1 MAAYPIKAPPPPAT
15 RRARVGAKLDLGIRA
30 INQFTTCCAGQR
42 MGIFAGSGVGKST
55 LLSMLAKNSDAQKSE
70 DKSTSSSSCSAYQQ
84 APDGSW
90 EPLPCKETGERSQ
103 PQTQNRTSPQGADRG
118 ER

>member
-1 MAAYPIKAPPPPAT
+1 MRIAH
-15 RRARVGAKLDLGIRA
+15 V
-30 INQFTTCCAGQR
+30 
-42 MGIFAGSGVGKST
+42 IFAAALATSAA
-55 LLSMLAKNSDAQKSE
+55 LAAPALAKNSNARKGE

-90 EPLPCKETGERSQ
+90 EQLPCKETGERGQ
-103 PQTQNRTSPQGADRG
+103 PQTQHKSGSQGSDQG

>member
-1 MAAYPIKAPPPPAT
+1 MRIAHLIVAASLAISATLAAPAF
-15 RRARVGAKLDLGIRA
+15 AR
-30 INQFTTCCAGQR
+30 
-42 MGIFAGSGVGKST
+42 
-55 LLSMLAKNSDAQKSE
+55 NSDAQQKGE

-90 EPLPCKETGERSQ
+90 EQLPCKESSERGQ
-103 PQTQNRTSPQGADRG
+103 PQTQHRTPAQGTDRE

>member
-1 MAAYPIKAPPPPAT
+1 MRITHFILAATLAAGPFLAAPAMARNPD
-15 RRARVGAKLDLGIRA
+15 V
-30 INQFTTCCAGQR
+30 
-42 MGIFAGSGVGKST
+42 
-55 LLSMLAKNSDAQKSE
+55 QKGE
-70 DKSTSSSSCSAYQQ
+70 DKSTSSSCSAYQQ

-103 PQTQNRTSPQGADRG
+103 SQTQNKPAIQHADQD

>member
-1 MAAYPIKAPPPPAT
+1 MRNINAA
-15 RRARVGAKLDLGIRA
+15 
-30 INQFTTCCAGQR
+30 
-42 MGIFAGSGVGKST
+42 FAGAFALATV
-55 LLSMLAKNSDAQKSE
+55 LAAPVLAKNSDTRKGE
-70 DKSTSSSSCSAYQQ
+70 DKSTSSSCSAYQQ

-103 PQTQNRTSPQGADRG
+103 PQTQNRTPPQGADQG

>member
-1 MAAYPIKAPPPPAT
+1 MRSIHF
-15 RRARVGAKLDLGIRA
+15 V
-30 INQFTTCCAGQR
+30 
-42 MGIFAGSGVGKST
+42 FAGAVAAAT
-55 LLSMLAKNSDAQKSE
+55 VLTVPVMAKNSDAQKSQ
-70 DKSTSSSSCSAYQQ
+70 DKSTSSSCSAYQQ

-90 EPLPCKETGERSQ
+90 EQLPCKETGERPQ

>member
-1 MAAYPIKAPPPPAT
+1 MRLSSKLEQGSPMRINHVLLAVAFAVAPMLTAP
-15 RRARVGAKLDLGIRA
+15 V
-30 INQFTTCCAGQR
+30 
-42 MGIFAGSGVGKST
+42 
-55 LLSMLAKNSDAQKSE
+55 LAKNSDAQKSE

>member
-1 MAAYPIKAPPPPAT
+1 MRIAHLAVAAS
-15 RRARVGAKLDLGIRA
+15 LA
-30 INQFTTCCAGQR
+30 ISTALAGT
-42 MGIFAGSGVGKST
+42 A
-55 LLSMLAKNSDAQKSE
+55 LAKNAEAQKGE
-70 DKSTSSSSCSAYQQ
+70 DKSTSPPSCNAYQQ

-103 PQTQNRTSPQGADRG
+103 PQTQHKSGPQGADQG